1 MRAGLVLRDP
11 TIDLDA
17 SDVVVYGRTKR
28 GVSWRYA
35 RVRSVRVHLASG
47 AAAELPLAA
56 ELTAGNDDVR
66 PRAGALLTGLSRC
79 PPSRR
84 SAAGAGCGP
93 TPATSTPRR
102 RPPPSGWAATSRSRR
117 SGTRL
122 PGGRW
127 RPSPTRTGRTPVA
140 WPARRSRP
148 STTLRPAGRRV
159 STGTYTLIRRVQV
172 PTERLSA
179 DPRSR
184 RTRTVAPD
192 QLALTLGGADDAE
205 DVWAVSFILTNIPAS
220 HGDTVWM

>member
-1 MRAGLVLRDP
+1 VS
-11 TIDLDA
+11 T
-17 SDVVVYGRTKR
+17 VTQVCGRR
-28 GVSWRYA
+28 
-35 RVRSVRVHLASG
+35 RVRADAGYVD
-47 AAAELPLAA
+47 AA
-56 ELTAGNDDVR
+56 
-66 PRAGALLTGLSRC
+66 
-79 PPSRR
+79 
-84 SAAGAGCGP
+84 
-93 TPATSTPRR
+93 PATAAVGLGCDVAIAAKRNPAAWRALPRPLR
-102 RPPPSGWAATSRSRR
+102 RLA
-117 SGTRL
+117 
-122 PGGRW
+122 GR
-127 RPSPTRTGRTPVA
+127 PFHGK
-140 WPARRSRP
+140 ARRSRP